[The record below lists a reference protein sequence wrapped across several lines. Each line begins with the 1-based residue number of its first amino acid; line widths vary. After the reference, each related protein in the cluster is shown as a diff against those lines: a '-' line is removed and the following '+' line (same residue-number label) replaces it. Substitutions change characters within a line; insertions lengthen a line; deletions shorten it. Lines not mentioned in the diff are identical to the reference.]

1 MHLVDSTVVGHLPHA
16 YQLGAVAVGG
26 SLYTLMVGVLGF
38 LRMGTTGFAAQAAGR
53 DDGGALRLILAQ
65 GLGMALLLALLLGA
79 LALPLSGWALQLMQ
93 PSAELT
99 GEARA
104 FFHTRLPSLPAAL
117 ASYALVGWFLGT
129 QNARAPLAI
138 LLTTNLSNIALV
150 LWFVHGLDW
159 GVQGAARASVL
170 AEWSGALLGLALTRR
185 DLARRPGRAQW
196 QRLRHWLSWLP
207 LLMVNRDIFI
217 RSLALQLMFFLLTV
231 QGTRLGDATVAANAL
246 LLNGLLLTSYAL
258 DGLAHAVEALCGHA
272 IGARDRAAL
281 RRALVVAGGWSLLA
295 SLAFAALF
303 ALFGHLFID
312 LQSDIAGVREVAYAY
327 LPYLACLPLLGMWS
341 YLLDGLFIG
350 ATRAREMR
358 NAMLVAVAASLPL
371 GWLLQGLGNHGLWL
385 AFLAFMLAARA
396 GPGRLRLAPDPPR
409 WLVRRS
415 GRRQRTIGEHQRD
428 VGSVRDLY
436 QFAGQAPA
444 GKHQH
449 QVRRGIAE
457 DGLAILAQGV
467 VAATALRI
475 IVGARIRATLAAPAL
490 GLVRPAA
497 AGMQQVAE
505 QRHRLQ
511 AVALVERQAQA
522 FGVLEMA
529 SGADQEAHAD
539 PSLALARPAASP
551 SDRCRCVRAADRPGR

>member
-1 MHLVDSTVVGHLPHA
+1 MSLLRDAWRHAPTHHRVWALAGPMILSNVSVPLVHLVDSTVVGHLPHA

-104 FFHTRLPSLPAAL
+104 FFHTRLLGLPAAL

-185 DLARRPGRAQW
+185 DLARRPGRGAVATPA
-196 QRLRHWLSWLP
+196 P
-207 LLMVNRDIFI
+207 LAV
-217 RSLALQLMFFLLTV
+217 LAAAADGQPGYLHPQPGPATGVFLLTV

-385 AFLAFMLAARA
+385 AFLAFMLLRGLVLAAY
-396 GPGRLRLAPDPPR
+396 GWRLT
-409 WLVRRS
+409 RRDGWFAAQGADS
-415 GRRQRTIGEHQRD
+415 GR
-428 VGSVRDLY
+428 
-436 QFAGQAPA
+436 
-444 GKHQH
+444 
-449 QVRRGIAE
+449 
-457 DGLAILAQGV
+457 
-467 VAATALRI
+467 
-475 IVGARIRATLAAPAL
+475 
-490 GLVRPAA
+490 
-497 AGMQQVAE
+497 
-505 QRHRLQ
+505 
-511 AVALVERQAQA
+511 
-522 FGVLEMA
+522 
-529 SGADQEAHAD
+529 
-539 PSLALARPAASP
+539 
-551 SDRCRCVRAADRPGR
+551 